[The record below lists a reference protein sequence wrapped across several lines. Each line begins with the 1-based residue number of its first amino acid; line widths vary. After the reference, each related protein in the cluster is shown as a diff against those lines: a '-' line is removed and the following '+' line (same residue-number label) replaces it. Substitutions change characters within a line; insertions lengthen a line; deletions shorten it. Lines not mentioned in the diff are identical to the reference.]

1 MTDSSRHVAWKGDRM
16 LRRMNS
22 AEDARVVPVTART
35 EYLTGRHRMSAVAS
49 GAAVLTGMVA
59 LVALSYAEAPGL
71 VTGIVAAILIAAG
84 LAAGTFGRLEKRGAV
99 RITVDADT
107 VYLGDETHGIVSYPL
122 SSLTAVSRAGPAGE
136 TAATTNTRRLTVRG
150 QNYLI
155 LTFAAGSDATNGTD
169 EWRVAVVGSD
179 PAAAEILRR
188 LRATLPDAEPDDI
201 EAPAAPSTPNPTSRI
216 ADAGTDEA
224 AKRLW
229 EEASRRHNEILS
241 AYGSYELDPTMMLRY
256 PAITDV
262 TVDATQIFHVA
273 LDEAA
278 TLRTEDYPGNRS
290 LADAYQQ
297 AVVTL
302 RRAWIAC
309 KSHGKKVGTTYLEP
323 ADQTELD
330 TALKLYNHA
339 ESSTTPAEQAAYYGR
354 VRDIVTKLVDRGV
367 LHPPKVQ
374 LAQLEGVTRRA
385 IEAARPS

>member
-1 MTDSSRHVAWKGDRM
+1 
-16 LRRMNS
+16 MNS
-22 AEDARVVPVTART
+22 AEDARTIPVTART
-35 EYLTGRHRMSAVAS
+35 EYLTSRHR
-49 GAAVLTGMVA
+49 AAL
-59 LVALSYAEAPGL
+59 
-71 VTGIVAAILIAAG
+71 AAAGTAGVAG
-84 LAAGTFGRLEKRGAV
+84 LAALVGLNYLGAPGLLTAVVAALLVTVALGTAAYGRLEKPGAV
-99 RITVDADT
+99 LITVDADT
-107 VYLGDETHGIVSYPL
+107 VYLGDETHAIVSYPL

-150 QNYLI
+150 QNYLT
-155 LTFAAGSDATNGTD
+155 LTFATGSDATNGTD

-188 LRATLPDAEPDDI
+188 LRATLPDAEPDDV
-201 EAPAAPSTPNPTSRI
+201 ETPAAPSTPNPTSRI

-262 TVDATQIFHVA
+262 TVDTTQTFHVA

-278 TLRTEDYPGNRS
+278 ALRTEDYPGNRS

-309 KSHGKKVGTTYLEP
+309 ESHGKKVGTTYLEP
-323 ADQTELD
+323 TDQTELD

-339 ESSTTPAEQAAYYGR
+339 ESSTAPAEQAAYYGR

-374 LAQLEGVTRRA
+374 LAQLEGITRRA

>member
-1 MTDSSRHVAWKGDRM
+1 
-16 LRRMNS
+16 MNS
-22 AEDARVVPVTART
+22 AEDARTIPVTART
-35 EYLTGRHRMSAVAS
+35 EYLTSRHRTAL
-49 GAAVLTGMVA
+49 AAAGTAGV
-59 LVALSYAEAPGL
+59 
-71 VTGIVAAILIAAG
+71 AG
-84 LAAGTFGRLEKRGAV
+84 LAALVGLNYLGAPSLLTAVVAALLVTVALGTAAYGRVEKPGAV
-99 RITVDADT
+99 LITVDADT

-136 TAATTNTRRLTVRG
+136 TSATTNTRRLTVRG

-155 LTFAAGSDATNGTD
+155 LTFANSSDATNNAGTD

-188 LRATLPDAEPDDI
+188 LRATLPDAGPDDV
-201 EAPAAPSTPNPTSRI
+201 ETPAAPSTPNPTSRI

-262 TVDATQIFHVA
+262 TVDTTQTFHVA

-278 TLRTEDYPGNRS
+278 TLRTEEYPGNRS

-309 KSHGKKVGTTYLEP
+309 ESHGKKVGTTYLEP

>member
-1 MTDSSRHVAWKGDRM
+1 
-16 LRRMNS
+16 MNA

-35 EYLTGRHRMSAVAS
+35 EYLTGHHRLAATAS
-49 GAAVLTGMVA
+49 GTALITAMVA
-59 LVALSYAEAPGL
+59 LVALNYAGAPGPVTATVAMAL
-71 VTGIVAAILIAAG
+71 VAVALGA
-84 LAAGTFGRLEKRGAV
+84 LAFGRLRTPGAV
-99 RITVDADT
+99 LITVDDET
-107 VYLGDETHGIVSYPL
+107 VYLGDEARDITGYPL
-122 SSLTAVSRAGPAGE
+122 SSLVAVSLAGPADQ
-136 TAATTNTRRLTVRG
+136 TRSNNRRLTIRG
-150 QNYLI
+150 QKYLT
-155 LTFAAGSDATNGTD
+155 LTFATDGIGTD

-179 PAAAEILRR
+179 PAAEEVLRR
-188 LRATLPDAEPDDI
+188 LKATLNETDTDADGESGT
-201 EAPAAPSTPNPTSRI
+201 ESTGSGARI

-229 EEASRRHNEILS
+229 EEAFRRHDDILG
-241 AYGSYELDPTMMLRY
+241 AYGAYELDPAMLLRY

-262 TVDATQIFHVA
+262 TVEPTQTFHVA

-278 TLRTEDYPGNRS
+278 ALRTDSYPGNRG

-297 AVVTL
+297 AVVAL

-309 KSHGKKVGTTYLEP
+309 ESHGKKVGTSYLDATER
-323 ADQTELD
+323 ADLD

-339 ESSTTPAEQAAYYGR
+339 ASSTTLAEQATYYGR
-354 VRDIVTKLVDRGV
+354 VRDIVRNLTDRGV